1 MFMES
6 KFKERTI
13 KVIHVHFIHGHK
25 NFYMGSVR
33 VIFRKFTEEEI
44 GCTEDHL
51 RHQLPYDGST
61 YINDKVIIK
70 RSHLITSKRG
80 G

>member
-1 MFMES
+1 MDKE
-6 KFKERTI
+6 KRKERTI

-25 NFYMGSVR
+25 NFYFGGVR
-33 VIFRKFTEEEI
+33 AVFQKFTEDEI
-44 GCTEDHL
+44 GCTEDYL
-51 RHQLPYDGST
+51 RHQLPYDGSPF
-61 YINDKVIIK
+61 INKNVIVI